1 MQPFK
6 SFWIELPSNSATF
19 EQERPQMPG
28 HETVSTLHWPKN
40 DIPTFS
46 KFLRKKVSRLY
57 KISFLPLLNE
67 CRGLVTLFL
76 QITIPKIV
84 YKCTGALLSSWK
96 TFFYQ
101 NLEKG
106 RLSFLGRCNVETVS
120 CPGFQ
125 GLSCSKV
132 AGFEGG

>member
-1 MQPFK
+1 M
-6 SFWIELPSNSATF
+6 TF
-19 EQERPQMPG
+19 CTNIPG
-28 HETVSTLHWPKN
+28 HFFAVFMACSKLEARGHLLHKTGTPPKQISRECISTLHWPKN

-106 RLSFLGRCNVETVS
+106 RLSLLGRCNVKTVLH
-120 CPGFQ
+120 PGF
-125 GLSCSKV
+125 
-132 AGFEGG
+132 